1 MLSLRAPL
9 RRIVDD
15 SSSIDMKLPTMCDGG
30 KPIAEP
36 MRAPVNKR
44 IPVIDAFRGI
54 CILSV
59 LIFHYLVRFAPPF
72 LPDNLYGYTN
82 AYPAWLEVLQLGV
95 EVFFV
100 ISGIVIAL
108 TLTECDNAFEFSVK
122 RFARLYP
129 GYIAAATVTFA
140 LMTLFGP
147 AVLKVTA
154 ADYLVNFTM
163 LSYDF
168 HHQWVD
174 GVYWTLAVE
183 IKFYAMAAVAYFLF
197 KERFWVAL
205 VIVAILG
212 LIAQHI
218 NPGLAHRFL
227 IPQYMPEFLAGIAA
241 FFLVIARRK
250 REGAILMAIA
260 LPLFVLNE
268 RFMSPL
274 RFTPNLIG
282 DAYIL
287 VLSAAMIAL
296 IAIAP
301 GWRMGPLAFV
311 GKISYSLYLL
321 HDNIGVTIIAAMK
334 QRGFQDGV
342 AFCLA
347 ILVCGFLAWLSFLF
361 VENPGRRAV
370 MRLYARYRS
379 SRASMPV
386 AADLDAPRADV
397 RSPAE

>member
-1 MLSLRAPL
+1 M
-9 RRIVDD
+9 V
-15 SSSIDMKLPTMCDGG
+15 CDGY
-30 KPIAEP
+30 KPIAQS
-36 MRAPVNKR
+36 MSAPISNR

-59 LIFHYLVRFAPPF
+59 VIFHYLVRFAPPF
-72 LPDNLYGYTN
+72 LPDNLYGYSN

-100 ISGIVIAL
+100 ISGMVIAL
-108 TLTECDNAFEFSVK
+108 TLTQCDNALEFSVK

-129 GYIAAATVTFA
+129 GYIAAATATFA
-140 LMTLFGP
+140 LMTLVGP
-147 AVLKVTA
+147 AALKVTA

-197 KERFWVAL
+197 KERFWMLLAVL
-205 VIVAILG
+205 GILG
-212 LIAQHI
+212 LVAQHI
-218 NPGLAHRFL
+218 QPALAHRFL

-241 FFLVIARRK
+241 FFLVIVRRK
-250 REGAILMAIA
+250 REGAMLMAIA

-274 RFTPNLIG
+274 RFTPHLIG

-287 VLSAAMIAL
+287 GLSAAMITL

-321 HDNIGVTIIAAMK
+321 HNNIGVTIIAALK

-347 ILVCGFLAWLSFLF
+347 LLVCGFLAWLSFLL

-379 SRASMPV
+379 SRACMP
-386 AADLDAPRADV
+386 AAVDLEAPRADA